1 MSGNGTAP
9 LTPMRLQYGVNESD
23 GWWHFALG
31 PNRERLWDRLRH
43 LDVQIIRM
51 FVFDKRTPDP
61 VVDWPSL
68 RAYIQAVLN
77 VGATPFLTF
86 AKFRR
91 PFDDPRAVRWFA
103 EQCSE
108 IVWSC
113 AQEWGGET
121 VKNWYW
127 CVWNEPNNEWIG
139 GDIPFE
145 QYRIV
150 YEHVAHGVARSLAP
164 WLDRR
169 APRVGGASVDGC
181 QPFWLDWVWRL
192 LNEVD
197 NSLIAFVNWHYYAEW
212 RDYGEGDAAGNAR
225 TMQNRLMAL
234 THQYGLRAAQV
245 TRLLRRKSVLQ
256 ICGEWNAHS
265 NYFPAVRAQ
274 FNQSLFGA
282 AYGAAALI
290 QFLRSGIDAEM
301 VWTGTDDACGYGML
315 DPNAE
320 PTPLYHAK
328 RLCARH
334 VRYGDQIRFPVQGAA
349 RREWDA
355 VVSYGPHGRRGI
367 FVVHLADRPSL
378 LRLAD
383 LDPGLGEGGYLIKLD
398 AATTGEPAILPAREG
413 KIELEGFGVAVVT
426 NELQPD

>member
-1 MSGNGTAP
+1 
-9 LTPMRLQYGVNESD
+9 
-23 GWWHFALG
+23 
-31 PNRERLWDRLRH
+31 
-43 LDVQIIRM
+43 M

-77 VGATPFLTF
+77 VGAVPFLTF
-86 AKFRR
+86 AKFCR

-108 IVWSC
+108 IAWSC

-139 GDIPFE
+139 GGITFE
-145 QYRIV
+145 QYRTV
-150 YEHVAHGVARSLAP
+150 YEQVAGGIARSLAP
-164 WLDRR
+164 WLHGR
-169 APRVGGASVDGC
+169 APRLGGASVDGA
-181 QPFWLDWVWRL
+181 QPFWLDWMWRL
-192 LNEVD
+192 VNEVD
-197 NSLIAFVNWHYYAEW
+197 NSLVTFVNWHYYAEW
-212 RDYGEGDAAGNAR
+212 RNCGEGDAVGDAR
-225 TMQNRLMAL
+225 TMQNLLMAQ

-245 TRLLRRKSVLQ
+245 ARLLRGRSLLHM
-256 ICGEWNAHS
+256 CGEWNAHS

-290 QFLRSGIDAEM
+290 QFLRSGIDGEM
-301 VWTGTDDACGYGML
+301 VWTGTDNACGYGIL
-315 DPNAE
+315 NANAE
-320 PTPLYHAK
+320 PTPLYQAK
-328 RLCARH
+328 CLCARY
-334 VRYGDQIRFPVQGAA
+334 VRYGDQLRFPVQRAA

-355 VVSYGPHGRRGI
+355 VVSYGPHGRRAI
-367 FVVHLADRPSL
+367 FVAHLADRPAV
-378 LRLAD
+378 LRVAD
-383 LDPGLGEGGYLIKLD
+383 LEPGLGESGYFIKLD
-398 AATTGEPAILPAREG
+398 AATKAQPAILRPRKG
-413 KIELEGFGVAVVT
+413 KIELEGFGLAVVT